1 MGSLPMP
8 PYMVRVTRTQGRK
21 RLTGLWLPIILLW
34 PLLAA
39 LALVAFA
46 VAVPVS
52 LAVRPLGYG
61 RTVLWSV
68 PCLVR
73 LFVAARGLEIE
84 RVDGDRETT
93 VRFT

>member
-1 MGSLPMP
+1 MP
-8 PYMVRVTRTQGRK
+8 PSVIRVTRTHGSRK
-21 RLTGLWLPIILLW
+21 LTGLWLPVILLW
-34 PLLAA
+34 PLMAA

-52 LAVRPLGYG
+52 LAARPLGYG
-61 RTVLWSV
+61 RSVLWSV

-73 LFVAARGLEIE
+73 LFMAARGLEIKM
-84 RVDGDRETT
+84 VDGDRETK

>member
-1 MGSLPMP
+1 MP
-8 PYMVRVTRTQGRK
+8 PSFIRVTRTQGGRK
-21 RLTGLWLPIILLW
+21 LTGLWLPVILLW

-52 LAVRPLGYG
+52 LALRPLGYG
-61 RTVLWSV
+61 RSVLWSV

-73 LFVAARGLEIE
+73 LFIAARGLEVDL
-84 RVDGDRETT
+84 VDGDRETK

>member
-1 MGSLPMP
+1 MP
-8 PYMVRVTRTQGRK
+8 PSVIRVTRTQGRRK
-21 RLTGLWLPIILLW
+21 LTGLWLPVILLW

-39 LALVAFA
+39 LALVAFV

-52 LAVRPLGYG
+52 LVVQPWGYG
-61 RTVLWSV
+61 RSVLWSV

-73 LFVAARGLEIE
+73 LFTAARGLEIE
-84 RVDGDRETT
+84 LVDGDRETK